1 MAKVEL
7 DELVLGVSPLT
18 EKVYVGVLDKRSKPG
33 KEMWLHKREFDGQVL
48 KAIVEKIG
56 VGFVLTVKVSDGS
69 QVEIAVREKKSKGKA
84 SSHGG

>member
-1 MAKVEL
+1 MPKVEL

-56 VGFVLTVKVSDGS
+56 VGYVLTVKVSDGS
-69 QVEIAVREKKSKGKA
+69 QVEISVREKKVKAKA
-84 SSHGG
+84 SI